1 MSAKG
6 GTYQHLMIAELKIL
20 LNNHWTLIVL
30 TVYVLFTCGVYFS
43 ESFRQ
48 TWLQVLDGN
57 LFTTMINLYLP
68 TFLFIAVLLNAA
80 PIFASDKKNGMEE
93 LADTCFYGKT
103 FRKKAK
109 IEATIFYTILITAAG
124 FLVTAAIS
132 LASKTPLDLASKAFE
147 TANLDISM
155 SNGTFYLFCFAMVVL
170 GLVAVVS
177 AVVLISSRSDDVIVP
192 LATGILIYGVELAL
206 YLKPLVRILWDVN
219 LFKLLRPYTMLS
231 VSLYFDSTIKALT
244 ANVIAFILV
253 SVALFWLTFDAASEA
268 IAKRALSSQ
277 ST

>member
-30 TVYVLFTCGVYFS
+30 AVYVLFTCGVYFS

-177 AVVLISSRSDDVIVP
+177 AVVLISSRGDDVIVP

>member
-6 GTYQHLMIAELKIL
+6 GTYQHLMMAELKIL
-20 LNNHWTLIVL
+20 LNSHWTLIVL

-43 ESFRQ
+43 LNFRQ

-109 IEATIFYTILITAAG
+109 IEATIFYTILITATG

>member
-1 MSAKG
+1 MSAKCG
-6 GTYQHLMIAELKIL
+6 SYQHLIMAELKAL
-20 LNNHWTLIVL
+20 LNNHWTSIVL

-109 IEATIFYTILITAAG
+109 IEATIFYTILITATG

-192 LATGILIYGVELAL
+192 LATGILIYGVELVL

>member
-6 GTYQHLMIAELKIL
+6 GTYQHLMMAELKIL

-109 IEATIFYTILITAAG
+109 IEATIFYTILITATG

-192 LATGILIYGVELAL
+192 LATGILIYGVELVL

>member
-1 MSAKG
+1 M
-6 GTYQHLMIAELKIL
+6 
-20 LNNHWTLIVL
+20 L

-68 TFLFIAVLLNAA
+68 TFLFIAVILNAA
-80 PIFASDKKNGMEE
+80 PIFAGDKKNGMEE
-93 LADTCFYGKT
+93 LGDTCFYGKT

-109 IEATIFYTILITAAG
+109 IEATTFYTILITAAG

-132 LASKTPLDLASKAFE
+132 LASRTPLDLGSKAFE
-147 TANLDISM
+147 TVNLDISM
-155 SNGTFYLFCFAMVVL
+155 SNGMFYLFCFAMIIL
-170 GLVAVVS
+170 GLIAVAS

-219 LFKLLRPYTMLS
+219 LLKLLRPYTMLS
-231 VSLYFDSTIKALT
+231 VSLYFDSTIKALA
-244 ANVIAFILV
+244 ANIIAFISV
-253 SVALFWLTFDAASEA
+253 SVALFLLTFADASEA
-268 IAKRALSSQ
+268 RVNRALPSQ
-277 ST
+277 SS

>member
-1 MSAKG
+1 MSAKCG
-6 GTYQHLMIAELKIL
+6 SYQHLIMAELKAL

-244 ANVIAFILV
+244 ANVIAFILKPNDIRGR
-253 SVALFWLTFDAASEA
+253 SCL
-268 IAKRALSSQ
+268 
-277 ST
+277 

>member
-6 GTYQHLMIAELKIL
+6 GTYQHLMMAELKIL
-20 LNNHWTLIVL
+20 LNSHWTLIVL

>member
-1 MSAKG
+1 MNAKG
-6 GTYQHLMIAELKIL
+6 GSYQHLMIAELKTL

-30 TVYVLFTCGVYFS
+30 TVYVFFTCGVYFS

-124 FLVTAAIS
+124 FLVTAAVS
-132 LASKTPLDLASKAFE
+132 LASGTPLDLSSEAFQ
-147 TANLDISM
+147 TVNPDISI
-155 SNGTFYLFCFAMVVL
+155 SNGMFYLFCFAMIIL
-170 GLVAVVS
+170 GLIAVAS

-192 LATGILIYGVELAL
+192 LASGILIYGVELAL
-206 YLKPLVRILWDVN
+206 YLKPLARILWDIN
-219 LFKLLRPYTMLS
+219 LLKLLRPYTMLS
-231 VSLYFDSTIKALT
+231 VSLYFDSTLKALV
-244 ANVIAFILV
+244 ANVIAFVLV
-253 SVALFWLTFDAASEA
+253 SVALFLLTFTAAPEA
-268 IAKRALSSQ
+268 RAKRTLSSP
-277 ST
+277 SS

>member
-6 GTYQHLMIAELKIL
+6 GTYQHLMMAELKIL
-20 LNNHWTLIVL
+20 LNSHWTLIVL

-192 LATGILIYGVELAL
+192 LATGILIYGVELVL

>member
-1 MSAKG
+1 
-6 GTYQHLMIAELKIL
+6 
-20 LNNHWTLIVL
+20 
-30 TVYVLFTCGVYFS
+30 
-43 ESFRQ
+43 
-48 TWLQVLDGN
+48 
-57 LFTTMINLYLP
+57 MINLYLP

-109 IEATIFYTILITAAG
+109 IEATIFYTILITATG

-192 LATGILIYGVELAL
+192 LATGILIYGVELVL

-253 SVALFWLTFDAASEA
+253 SVALFLLTFAAASEA

>member
-109 IEATIFYTILITAAG
+109 IEATIFYTILITATG

-253 SVALFWLTFDAASEA
+253 SVALFLLTFAAASEA

>member
-6 GTYQHLMIAELKIL
+6 GTYQHLMMAELKIL
-20 LNNHWTLIVL
+20 LNSHWTLIVL

-68 TFLFIAVLLNAA
+68 TFLFIAVILNAA

-109 IEATIFYTILITAAG
+109 IEATIFYTILITATG
-124 FLVTAAIS
+124 FLVTAAVS

-192 LATGILIYGVELAL
+192 LATGILIYGVELVL

-253 SVALFWLTFDAASEA
+253 SVALFLLTFAAASEA

>member
-1 MSAKG
+1 MNAKG
-6 GTYQHLMIAELKIL
+6 GSYQNLMMAELKTL

-30 TVYVLFTCGVYFS
+30 TVYVFFTCSVYFS

-57 LFTTMINLYLP
+57 LFTTTINLYLP

-93 LADTCFYGKT
+93 LADTCFYGKN

-124 FLVTAAIS
+124 FLVTTAVS
-132 LASKTPLDLASKAFE
+132 LASRTPLDLGSKAFE
-147 TANLDISM
+147 TVNLDISM
-155 SNGTFYLFCFAMVVL
+155 SNGMFYLFCFAMIIL
-170 GLVAVVS
+170 GLIAVAS

-192 LATGILIYGVELAL
+192 LASGILIYGIELAL
-206 YLKPLVRILWDVN
+206 YLKPLVKILWDIN
-219 LFKLLRPYTMLS
+219 LLKLLRPYTMLS
-231 VSLYFDSTIKALT
+231 VSLYFDSTTKALV
-244 ANVIAFILV
+244 ANVIAFVLV
-253 SVALFWLTFDAASEA
+253 SVALFLLTFTAAPE
-268 IAKRALSSQ
+268 IRVKRNLSSQ
-277 ST
+277 SS

>member
-253 SVALFWLTFDAASEA
+253 SVALFLLTFAAASEA